1 MTEPVKGD
9 EDSGAKFLEAVAR
22 NCRVLY
28 KRVAK
33 ETGLSYQAVKT
44 RVERAV
50 RRGMLS
56 IKPLIIAKSFGRV
69 GAVLRIKSSGNR
81 EKIIEI
87 LSKCNRVL
95 GLITVNE
102 EIIAVFIAREKSEV
116 ISLINGLSLVG
127 DGLVEY
133 SVEYGEI
140 PPNLLIPVKYT
151 GDCEQKCPLAFTGKQ
166 CIPELNLK
174 NNKH

>member
-9 EDSGAKFLEAVAR
+9 EDSETKFLEAVAR

-50 RRGMLS
+50 RKGVLS
-56 IKPLIIAKSFGRV
+56 IKPLILAKSFGRV
-69 GAVLRIKSSGNR
+69 GAVLRIKSNGNR
-81 EKIIEI
+81 EKIIEL

-102 EIIAVFIAREKSEV
+102 EITAFFIAREKSEV

-127 DGLVEY
+127 DGLAEY

-140 PPNLLIPVKYT
+140 PPDLLIPIKSV
-151 GDCEQKCPLAFTGKQ
+151 GDCEQKCPLALARKQ
-166 CIPELNLK
+166 CMPGLSLK
-174 NNKH
+174 NNKY